1 VIGKRA
7 YRRETGERLRKRSDS
22 EERSHLMAE
31 EEGEKPDKKEKKR
44 TTIDDWMV
52 RISFAEA
59 GEPDMG
65 FKATGLDIL
74 RKTKL
79 ALEKI
84 MVVRSEKASQETGA
98 RKGQEVTREPA
109 AGEKLQVMILDDEP
123 IVGKRLQPTLTK
135 AGFEVEVFLDPAEA
149 LARLGEKEF
158 DIVVTD
164 LRMEGM
170 DGIHILEHVMEHCQ
184 HTRVILIT
192 GYATVEVAREALVKG
207 AFDFIAKPFKPREL
221 TAVVNKAALSLGHKP
236 VVE

>member
-1 VIGKRA
+1 
-7 YRRETGERLRKRSDS
+7 
-22 EERSHLMAE
+22 MAE
-31 EEGEKPDKKEKKR
+31 EEDEKKTKEQEKK
-44 TTIDDWMV
+44 TTISDWMV

-65 FKATGLDIL
+65 FKATGLDIV

-84 MVVRSEKASQETGA
+84 MVVRSEKLSGKQEA
-98 RKGQEVTREPA
+98 KQEPA
-109 AGEKLQVMILDDEP
+109 AEERATEKLQVMILDDEP
-123 IVGKRLQPTLTK
+123 IVGKRLKPTLTK
-135 AGFEVEVFLDPAEA
+135 SGFEVEVFLDPREA
-149 LARLGEKEF
+149 LARLEEKEF

-164 LRMEGM
+164 LRMEEV
-170 DGIHILEHVMEHCQ
+170 DGIHILEHIMGHCK

-236 VVE
+236 VTE

>member
-1 VIGKRA
+1 VV
-7 YRRETGERLRKRSDS
+7 
-22 EERSHLMAE
+22 
-31 EEGEKPDKKEKKR
+31 EGEDEKTGREQKKR
-44 TTIDDWMV
+44 KTIDDWMV

-59 GEPDMG
+59 GEADLG
-65 FKATGLDIL
+65 FKATGLDII

-84 MVVRSEKASQETGA
+84 MVVRSEKRSGEPEAG
-98 RKGQEVTREPA
+98 KEPA
-109 AGEKLQVMILDDEP
+109 AGEKLQVMVLDDEP
-123 IVGKRLQPTLTK
+123 IVGKRLKPTLAK
-135 AGFEVEVFLDPAEA
+135 SGFEVEVFLDPHEA
-149 LARLGEKEF
+149 LARLDEKEF

-164 LRMEGM
+164 LRMEGV
-170 DGIHILEHVMEHCQ
+170 DGIHILEHIMEHCE

-236 VVE
+236 VSE